1 MSYCRSYTYYARHVF
16 FLFSCYSIHSL
27 WWGTVGS
34 HLIWAWLLMSL
45 YKYVCMF
52 SLLQRTIGFPLRFP
66 TWPDDCV
73 RLTAPDGP
81 PHLLDGDQH
90 KQNISLQTNGLIA
103 LMMEDLWEMHNK
115 QPLINKIHFIPFLL
129 QLSLWL
135 LLEMWCAATK
145 KRLFKFNSG
154 SLVRWVYSV

>member
-1 MSYCRSYTYYARHVF
+1 MLKSHPCGAVHTKTSCNNVILQKLHILCKTPLL
-16 FLFSCYSIHSL
+16 LFSTFSMMGYSRVTFNLSL
-27 WWGTVGS
+27 ITHVCV
-34 HLIWAWLLMSL
+34 
-45 YKYVCMF
+45 YVLTPPAYNRL
-52 SLLQRTIGFPLRFP
+52 SSPRFP

-103 LMMEDLWEMHNK
+103 LMMEDLWETHNK

-145 KRLFKFNSG
+145 KKILI
-154 SLVRWVYSV
+154 